1 VRVQVPPPALKK
13 VIFFFASLFL
23 VIAYILFTAM
33 YNQSYYLEANQ
44 IVENP
49 SRFEGKSVKVSG
61 VVFGVEKWGRNY
73 SFFLSKEGKGVFV
86 KYSGA
91 VPDAFGE
98 GVPVV
103 VEGTYK
109 GDTIFAK
116 TILTKCPSKYE
127 SAQK

>member
-1 VRVQVPPPALKK
+1 MRVQVPPPALKK
-13 VIFFFASLFL
+13 IVLFFISLFL
-23 VIAYILFTAM
+23 LIGYILFTAM

-44 IVENP
+44 ITENP
-49 SRFEGKSVKVSG
+49 SKFEGKRVKVSG
-61 VVFGVEKWGRNY
+61 VVFNLDKRGRDY
-73 SFFLSKEGKGVFV
+73 KFFLSKDGKGVFV
-86 KYSGA
+86 KFSGA
-91 VPDAFGE
+91 VPDAFGD

-109 GDTIFAK
+109 NDTVFAK